1 MKTRG
6 KELLELVV
14 WSQQRVAQERWLK
27 NIASRVNRAAWVERA
42 IPFVY
47 ATQLAASSE
56 FQRAFIDLRQ
66 IRIRLEMYVQAALQS
81 FEVARGQRDGH
92 EFDHCV
98 RQCATEVGQWDLR
111 FATLIADHLLPGTN
125 VFRVLDDGFTPA
137 GRREKLTRDYCE
149 SSLVELR
156 EAAPLDDQP
165 DRYVIVCPSSGDRE
179 SWRADEVRL
188 IVGSLAPMHPSTRA
202 ELKIAFSISGVD
214 PLTLLSAGQLVVVAF
229 DGGKRKVY
237 FRQVAQAAV
246 RPYEFA
252 VPIPSWITADLHTLW
267 VAYVHG
273 LDVTFQPRRWP
284 ALRVVNS

>member
-1 MKTRG
+1 M
-6 KELLELVV
+6 V

-27 NIASRVNRAAWVERA
+27 NIASRVNHAAWVERA

-81 FEVARGQRDGH
+81 FEVARCQRDGH

-137 GRREKLTRDYCE
+137 AQGRR
-149 SSLVELR
+149 
-156 EAAPLDDQP
+156 
-165 DRYVIVCPSSGDRE
+165 DRLP
-179 SWRADEVRL
+179 
-188 IVGSLAPMHPSTRA
+188 
-202 ELKIAFSISGVD
+202 F
-214 PLTLLSAGQLVVVAF
+214 
-229 DGGKRKVY
+229 
-237 FRQVAQAAV
+237 
-246 RPYEFA
+246 
-252 VPIPSWITADLHTLW
+252 
-267 VAYVHG
+267 
-273 LDVTFQPRRWP
+273 
-284 ALRVVNS
+284 